1 MHAWLTH
8 TGKQLKDFFS
18 HCITFGCTGSLMYIV
33 LFLQLADALA
43 SLQVRMVSGEL
54 DLWRIIASDG
64 MEPKQGNEYY
74 IISYNSEIYHLI
86 HRSQEVLFWMNNDT
100 LVCTENC

>member
-1 MHAWLTH
+1 
-8 TGKQLKDFFS
+8 
-18 HCITFGCTGSLMYIV
+18 MYIV

-43 SLQVRMVSGEL
+43 SHQVCMVLGKL

-74 IISYNSEIYHLI
+74 IISYNSEIYGLI
-86 HRSQEVLFWMNNDT
+86 HRSQEALFWTNKDT
-100 LVCTENC
+100 LVCIENC